1 MASISQHRAPR
12 SSEPVAVVLFDLDG
26 TLIDTTDL
34 ISRSYQHA
42 LTSVLD
48 QPMAPDELYLGYGQ
62 PLPEAFTSILAHRRV
77 ALGASEHA
85 TLIDCLIASYREF
98 NLANHDRLAREF
110 PGVRPILEELSRR
123 DYVLGLVTSKGRE
136 IATRGLRLL
145 RLDGAFQATVFM
157 EDSERHKP
165 HPDPLWVALD
175 RLNSRDQ
182 ARSALYVGDSTHDL
196 RAGRAAGVQTAG
208 ALWGPFPP
216 ESLVAET
223 PDYLLRTPSELLD
236 VLGGRKG
243 ISVRP

>member
-1 MASISQHRAPR
+1 MASISQHRDSR
-12 SSEPVAVVLFDLDG
+12 SSERVAVVLFDLDG

-42 LTSVLD
+42 LTSVMG
-48 QPMAPDELYLGYGQ
+48 QPMAPGELYLGYGQ
-62 PLPEAFTSILAHRRV
+62 PLPEAFRSILAHRKITV
-77 ALGASEHA
+77 GATEHA
-85 TLIDCLIASYREF
+85 TLIDRLIASYREF
-98 NLANHDRLAREF
+98 NVANHDLLAREF

-123 DYVLGLVTSKGRE
+123 GYVLGLVTSKGRE

-145 RLDGAFQATVFM
+145 RLDGVFQTAIFM
-157 EDSERHKP
+157 EDSDRHKP

-182 ARSALYVGDSTHDL
+182 TRSALYVGDSTYDL

-216 ESLVAET
+216 ESLVAEA
-223 PDYLLRTPSELLD
+223 PDYMLRAPDDLLD
-236 VLGGRKG
+236 VCR
-243 ISVRP
+243 